1 MGLGEEDHRG
11 KGPFAFQ
18 AIQGPSLTMILIAA
32 DIDLD
37 HLAAAVFVS
46 FLQVKIFPSFSCCP
60 LWKEVAMH
68 SPHLRKRSNC
78 PNPWG
83 WSTYINHVEFF
94 YVEGLSVFLYL
105 FIESCIY
112 IGVCSGVLL
121 WTLTWLYFVGQV
133 VIFGHWGLFSLALG
147 PLHQPRHGVLLCL
160 LNPSSLSG
168 TKRCSRFQL
177 V

>member
-37 HLAAAVFVS
+37 HLAAAVLVS

-83 WSTYINHVEFF
+83 WSTYINYVEFF
-94 YVEGLSVFLYL
+94 CVEGLSVCLYL

-112 IGVCSGVLL
+112 IGVCSGGFTLNSNMALFRWSSCHL
-121 WTLTWLYFVGQV
+121 WPLGA
-133 VIFGHWGLFSLALG
+133 LFIG
-147 PLHQPRHGVLLCL
+147 
-160 LNPSSLSG
+160 SG
-168 TKRCSRFQL
+168 TTSPTPSRCVTLSVEPFL
-177 V
+177 TFWH